1 MFFRVRWGVGLGA
14 ALFAVA
20 AMAGQASAKATW
32 EDVGYNSG
40 HVGFNA
46 TEKIINSRSTAK
58 LANVGSFT
66 SGDQIIYQPAI
77 FGGMIY
83 FRSGDGHLYADDM
96 ATKSPVWT
104 LPYSSPA
111 TPWGFAVSKAA
122 LITNCTTTGSV
133 SGLCAYNPKT
143 GASLW
148 TYALDNGNSYTP
160 PTIDGNI
167 VYFLSGG
174 NEKDDTVDGG
184 HLVSVDLKTGTERWR
199 QWYCDDSPTCESF
212 GGTPAVAN
220 GNIYVGCSGTKSYPD
235 IKRTGL
241 CAYKSTGK
249 LIWDKQLGK
258 DSGKHGTDGSGM
270 VAAQGNTVYVVYNT
284 NCNSCNYNIDVA
296 AIDGGTGGTIW
307 DSAIAGPLNGEAHA
321 LGAPVV
327 GPDGSTYTAI
337 GAPNG
342 DQRVFALG
350 PNGALLW
357 SIDATINHL
366 YGTPTLAGKTKG
378 TVNGVLFFT
387 CGAQG
392 QGTTCALDASTGS
405 LIWQSTDINVSFN
418 YAPIVTGGAVYNTC
432 GFQNICIYE
441 PQ

>member
-1 MFFRVRWGVGLGA
+1 MNFRLGLTFALGA
-14 ALFAVA
+14 TFVALALGEPA
-20 AMAGQASAKATW
+20 NAKATW

-46 TEKIINSRSTAK
+46 TEKVINSRSTAK

-66 SGDQIIYQPAI
+66 SGDQIIYQPVIAD
-77 FGGMIY
+77 GMIY

-96 ATKSPVWT
+96 ATKAPVWT
-104 LPYSSPA
+104 LPYGSPA
-111 TPWGFAVSKAA
+111 SPWGLAVSKDA
-122 LITNCTTTGSV
+122 LITNCTTSGSV
-133 SGLCAYNPKT
+133 NGLCAYNPKT

-148 TYALDNGNSYTP
+148 TYTLDNGGGYTP
-160 PTIDGNI
+160 PTIDGND
-167 VYFLSGG
+167 VYFLSFG
-174 NEKDDTVDGG
+174 NESNDTVDGP
-184 HLVSVDLKTGTERWR
+184 HLVSLNVKTGAEHWR

-212 GGTPAVAN
+212 GGTPAAAN
-220 GNIYVGCSGTKSYPD
+220 GTIYVGCSGAKSYPD

-258 DSGKHGTDGSGM
+258 DSSGKGTDGSGM
-270 VAAQGNTVYVVYNT
+270 VAAQGNTVYVAYMT

-296 AIDGGTGGTIW
+296 AIDGTTGKPIW
-307 DSAIAGPLNGEAHA
+307 DTAVAGPLNGEAHA

-327 GPDGSTYTAI
+327 GPDGSTYTVI

-342 DQRVFALG
+342 DQHVFALD
-350 PNGALLW
+350 PNGKQVW
-357 SIDATINHL
+357 SIDATVNHL

-378 TVNGVLFFT
+378 KVNGALFFT

-392 QGTTCALDASTGS
+392 QGTTCALDASTGA
-405 LIWQSTDINVSFN
+405 LIWQSTDINVSFV
-418 YAPIVTGGAVYNTC
+418 YPPVVTGGAVYNTC